1 MIWRWRLAVSA
12 KLTAL
17 VLATC
22 LAGCSTLQGV
32 QISGGEEKSDGLSRV
47 ARDVEANGSG
57 ETALE
62 LYRQAV
68 VASGRTTEAYVQLGD
83 AYLRAKRLGQAAEAY
98 QLAID
103 KDPDNA
109 QAQLGLGTVLV
120 QQGAITKGITAL
132 AKAAPLVRT
141 AAAYNRLGVAQ
152 TIAGRFSDAQAAFEK
167 GLEVDSADMDI
178 ATNLALAEALAGE
191 SEKAANTVNM
201 IAQNP
206 TLRSVHR
213 RNLVIALG
221 IIGKSAGDARAVA
234 PADIPQTEF
243 DALFKRAASIRQLT
257 DPKARA
263 HALGTMQG

>member
-1 MIWRWRLAVSA
+1 MAA
-12 KLTAL
+12 KLIAL
-17 VLATC
+17 ALLAG
-22 LAGCSTLQGV
+22 LAGCTTLPGAPTTSV
-32 QISGGEEKSDGLSRV
+32 SEDKSSGLDRV
-47 ARDVEANGSG
+47 ARDVEANGSS

-68 VASGRTTEAYVQLGD
+68 VASGSTPASYVQLGD
-83 AYLRAKRLGQAAEAY
+83 AYLRAKRFTQAAAAY
-98 QLAID
+98 RSAIE

-109 QAQLGLGTVLV
+109 EAQLGLGTALV
-120 QQGAITKGITAL
+120 QQGAITKGLVAL
-132 AKAAPLVRT
+132 TKAAPLVNT

-152 TIAGRFSDAQAAFEK
+152 TVAGQFSDAQATFQR
-167 GLEVDSADMDI
+167 GLEVDPADIDI

-191 SEKAANTVNM
+191 SEKAAAMVDA

-206 TLRSVHR
+206 SAQAVHR
-213 RNLVIALG
+213 RNLVIVLG

-234 PADIPQTEF
+234 PADIPQPEF
-243 DALFKRAASIRQLT
+243 DALFKRAASIRNLT